1 MLNSVCVCV
10 CVCMFVWVH
19 VCAHV
24 CMCACCAC
32 MCVCVCVCVHVRV
45 CVCAC
50 YACMCVSVC
59 VHVMRACVC
68 VQALFFLKTFKMS
81 SFLALVFRSVFA
93 GGGTHSAY
101 ECFEVLVSVHITL
114 HEHLRFVA
122 ACFCSLC
129 P

>member
-10 CVCMFVWVH
+10 CMCMFVWVR

-32 MCVCVCVCVHVRV
+32 MCVCVC
-45 CVCAC
+45 
-50 YACMCVSVC
+50 MCVSVC

-68 VQALFFLKTFKMS
+68 VCKLS
-81 SFLALVFRSVFA
+81 SFSRHLKCQVFGHLFSGQFLLEVVLTQHMNVLR
-93 GGGTHSAY
+93 Y
-101 ECFEVLVSVHITL
+101 IVLVSVHITL
-114 HEHLRFVA
+114 HEPLRFVA
-122 ACFCSLC
+122 SCHCSLC